1 LVDGVAIPLLYVS
14 AYQINAEIPAPLGGV
29 ENGSAEIQ
37 VVIQAVTQ
45 EASGSTM
52 LPSFRAAVDSSI
64 FGIFLNPDGSV
75 AAINQ
80 DGTLNS
86 ASNPAKAGTI
96 VGIWANGFS
105 ASVGPVDG
113 AVASSA
119 NNWCAYC
126 EVYLGSFSETVAYAG
141 AAPGLIDGAMQIN
154 FMIPATLS
162 SASPM
167 QVEVNFNGFG
177 PDGLLWVQ

>member
-1 LVDGVAIPLLYVS
+1 MDGVAIPLLYVS

-37 VVIQAVTQ
+37 VVIQAVIQEVIQAVTQ
-45 EASGSTM
+45 EVSGSTT
-52 LPSFRAAVDSSI
+52 LPSFRAAVDNSI

-86 ASNPAKAGTI
+86 ALNPAKAGTI

-105 ASVGPVDG
+105 ASAGPVDG
-113 AVASSA
+113 AVATSA
-119 NNWCAYC
+119 NNWCGYC
-126 EVYLGSFSETVAYAG
+126 EVYLGSFSEPLPMLARR
-141 AAPGLIDGAMQIN
+141 
-154 FMIPATLS
+154 PA
-162 SASPM
+162 
-167 QVEVNFNGFG
+167 
-177 PDGLLWVQ
+177 